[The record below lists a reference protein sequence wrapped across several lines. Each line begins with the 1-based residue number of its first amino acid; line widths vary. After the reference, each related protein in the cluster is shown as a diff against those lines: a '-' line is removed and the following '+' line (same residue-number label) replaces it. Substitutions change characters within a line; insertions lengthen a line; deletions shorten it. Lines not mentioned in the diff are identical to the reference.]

1 MHICG
6 YFSYSE
12 CQEGI
17 NFGRYCLKKSMKA
30 EKVRVNLWYLNG
42 I

>member
-17 NFGRYCLKKSMKA
+17 NFGRCCLKKSMKA
-30 EKVRVNLWYLNG
+30 EKVHVAIFG